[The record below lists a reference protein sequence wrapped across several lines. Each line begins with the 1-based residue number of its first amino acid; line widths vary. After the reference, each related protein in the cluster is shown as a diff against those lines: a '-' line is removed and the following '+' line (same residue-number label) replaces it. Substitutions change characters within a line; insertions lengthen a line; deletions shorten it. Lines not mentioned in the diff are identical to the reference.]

1 VADRASWVTGVAPD
15 APFEAEVQ
23 IRYRGRGVPAVITRE
38 ASDSIRVAFRTPQH
52 AVAPGQSV
60 VIYRADE
67 LLGGARI
74 VEAVR

>member
-1 VADRASWVTGVAPD
+1 VAGRPPAAG
-15 APFEAEVQ
+15 PFDAEVR
-23 IRYRGRGVPAVITRE
+23 IRYRGEDIPAVVTPEGDRVG
-38 ASDSIRVAFRTPQH
+38 VAFARPQH

-60 VIYRADE
+60 VIYRGEE